1 MEISDFPPPVELRP
15 LALELVFGPMAEQY
29 IPKFADVSMHLLKC
43 EYPVAMYLI
52 PEDYGWTEMVADLT
66 TVEVRGGH
74 NSMFSQPYLELFIKL
89 FREALAK

>member
-52 PEDYGWTEMVADLT
+52 PDDYGYAGWFLQ
-66 TVEVRGGH
+66 
-74 NSMFSQPYLELFIKL
+74 FSDMAMSPSSSARPVK
-89 FREALAK
+89 